1 MQKDPTNLLLAFFA
15 GKIGY
20 PEYAQESLGIIRE
33 LLLLRSD
40 ERSGL
45 ETTDTALNLVVQ
57 IEDILGRLFQKQLI
71 SPEYAVMCKTV
82 IDFAKL
88 CVIDPKAAEKF
99 VLPAVQA
106 FVVFVNAIDPSASI
120 PSTVGVDYYHRVYLA
135 EYTRWQNNLI
145 GSARKAEQYGYS
157 FEKVLSAANEK
168 SKQFAQ
174 IGKLGGLLEASK
186 YFFDVANTTRK
197 KHIPNKIDSYI
208 TATAEKLFTS
218 DSEDSLYTSIE
229 ELANTNLASE
239 PLFST
244 KKIKTLAAGIK
255 GYFTKEKLTDNQ
267 AFTLNL
273 IERVNEMEQR
283 LAQVEHSIEKLNSK
297 ILLLEASITGLKE
310 RDENI
315 EHKIAL
321 MNKKID
327 DLHITKEQ
335 LDGYRDVI
343 LSWMNGYNYNR
354 LNEFSKDYLTQAEFL
369 SEHYT
374 TAKFDDFSVVV
385 LQFCRALEN
394 ELLHKLYL
402 DYARNLINRNIAPEQ
417 LFVWDLS
424 MVVKNDRK
432 ITYSLA
438 KEISAAVCSKD
449 TLYLKLAIGQMEK
462 GIEFALSDNLRLQ
475 SGFAS
480 DFYDYL
486 KSCLDA
492 EVLAVEYLQQL
503 AAIREQ
509 FRNKAAHLG
518 AIRPAAASIGKKLIR
533 NALNQLLDGYRVAS

>member
-1 MQKDPTNLLLAFFA
+1 MSNNPTHLLLAFFA

-20 PEYAQESLGIIRE
+20 PEYAQESLEIIRE

-40 ERSGL
+40 ERCGL
-45 ETTDTALNLVVQ
+45 ETTAVAENLAAQ
-57 IEDILGRLFQKQLI
+57 IEDILGRLFRSQLI

-88 CVIDPKAAEKF
+88 CVIDPKVAEEF

-106 FVVFVNAIDPSASI
+106 LVVFVNANDPAATI
-120 PSTVGVDYYHRVYLA
+120 ATTIGVDYRHREYLA
-135 EYTRWQNNLI
+135 EYTRWQSRLK
-145 GSARKAEQYGYS
+145 GSARKVEQYEYS

-208 TATAEKLFTS
+208 TATAEKLFSS
-218 DSEDSLYTSIE
+218 DSEDRLCAPSAEHAATD
-229 ELANTNLASE
+229 LASE
-239 PLFST
+239 ELFST
-244 KKIKTLAAGIK
+244 KKIKSLAAGIK
-255 GYFTKEKLTDNQ
+255 GYFTKEHLTDNQ
-267 AFTLNL
+267 VFTLNL

-297 ILLLEASITGLKE
+297 ILLLETSIAGLKE

-343 LSWMNGYNYNR
+343 LSWMNGYNYN
-354 LNEFSKDYLTQAEFL
+354 L
-369 SEHYT
+369 S
-374 TAKFDDFSVVV
+374 
-385 LQFCRALEN
+385 
-394 ELLHKLYL
+394 
-402 DYARNLINRNIAPEQ
+402 LIHI
-417 LFVWDLS
+417 
-424 MVVKNDRK
+424 
-432 ITYSLA
+432 
-438 KEISAAVCSKD
+438 
-449 TLYLKLAIGQMEK
+449 
-462 GIEFALSDNLRLQ
+462 
-475 SGFAS
+475 
-480 DFYDYL
+480 
-486 KSCLDA
+486 
-492 EVLAVEYLQQL
+492 
-503 AAIREQ
+503 
-509 FRNKAAHLG
+509 
-518 AIRPAAASIGKKLIR
+518 
-533 NALNQLLDGYRVAS
+533 